1 MPLHLGGFG
10 FGFGS
15 ASDRSSAPAPGLRQ
29 RFKAQLEQLGSQLCG
44 KIGLAALD
52 VASRCQTGDASS
64 SAGAAAQP
72 RALAVID
79 GNTSSRTA
87 DLDSTAAPLKRMR
100 VAGAEAPPTPLSQQ
114 HLSAETSTAP
124 LQLSA
129 ELLTTPPS
137 VLQERAALEALQDT
151 TQMTLKRCN
160 DRLASSTEH
169 ATKRQRLAY
178 SQLQAQ
184 AQNVSAA
191 RSAVASAE
199 ADSISI
205 EKDLN
210 LTIVEKNKR
219 IADAQQE
226 IKVWTSEI
234 KVATQN
240 KQVAKDAAT
249 SKQRERDSLQ
259 RTLTYDQG
267 QEESLKRADNQEL

>member
-151 TQMTLKRCN
+151 TQM
-160 DRLASSTEH
+160 S
-169 ATKRQRLAY
+169 
-178 SQLQAQ
+178 
-184 AQNVSAA
+184 
-191 RSAVASAE
+191 
-199 ADSISI
+199 
-205 EKDLN
+205 
-210 LTIVEKNKR
+210 
-219 IADAQQE
+219 
-226 IKVWTSEI
+226 
-234 KVATQN
+234 
-240 KQVAKDAAT
+240 
-249 SKQRERDSLQ
+249 
-259 RTLTYDQG
+259 
-267 QEESLKRADNQEL
+267 